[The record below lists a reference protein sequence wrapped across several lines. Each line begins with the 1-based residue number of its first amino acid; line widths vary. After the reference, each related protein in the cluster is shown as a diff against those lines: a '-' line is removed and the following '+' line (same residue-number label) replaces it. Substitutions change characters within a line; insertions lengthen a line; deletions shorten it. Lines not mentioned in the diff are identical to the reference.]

1 MWGIWHFSQTLPCHY
16 RVVQPEFPAMTQ
28 IRIGLLL
35 FPRMT
40 QLDLTGP
47 FEVFAKLP
55 NAEVLLLWKTLQP
68 VEAETGLRMLPHTT
82 LRDCPPLDVVCVPG
96 GPGVNELMEDED
108 VLAWL
113 RAQAEHARF
122 VTSVCTG
129 ALVLGA
135 AGLLR
140 GKRATTHWASRDL
153 LAAFGAIPIVGRVV
167 RDGNVFTG
175 GGVTA
180 GIDFALTIVAE
191 LAGVAAAQSI
201 QLQIEYA
208 PAPPFDAGTPE
219 TAPPEVLAAAR
230 AAGAPMRAAR
240 EALVARLAS
249 SPLPLHGRG

>member
-1 MWGIWHFSQTLPCHY
+1 MP
-16 RVVQPEFPAMTQ
+16 P

-47 FEVFAKLP
+47 FEIFAKLP

-68 VEAETGLRMLPHTT
+68 VEAETGLRMLPHAT
-82 LRDCPPLDVVCVPG
+82 LHDCPSLDVVCVPG
-96 GPGVNELMEDED
+96 GPGVNALMEDAE
-108 VLAWL
+108 VLTWL
-113 RAQAEHARF
+113 RAQATTARY
-122 VTSVCTG
+122 VSSVCTG

-140 GKRATTHWASRDL
+140 GKRATSHWASRDL
-153 LAAFGAIPIVGRVV
+153 LAAFGAVPTAGRVV
-167 RDGNVFTG
+167 RDGNLFTG

-180 GIDFALTIVAE
+180 GIDFALTMVAE
-191 LAGVAAAQSI
+191 LAGPDVAQGI

-219 TAPPEVLAAAR
+219 SAPPAVLAAVSAR
-230 AAGAPMRAAR
+230 GAAMRGER
-240 EALVARLAS
+240 KRLVALAAS
-249 SPLPLHGRG
+249 RMSG